1 MLPSK
6 IEAAVYGFAV
16 TPVLYLADKIG
27 LFSHLLDGDPI
38 SSAALA
44 ECVQADADTVD
55 RLLLVL
61 AAAELVR
68 RDDRGNYMVDAVA
81 APFVD
86 QANPSYIGGFVQHLV
101 DGAPELLIRIED
113 YLAKGKDT
121 VDAELA
127 GPYERFYD
135 NDKATCAFMGAM
147 WSLSYDIS
155 RELAALADLRGHRL
169 LVDVGGA
176 NGPFSIAALQQF
188 PELRAV
194 LFDLPQIQPHLEQS
208 REKYGLADRLA
219 FVPGDFF
226 CDELPIGDAIA
237 MGYVMSNW
245 PDEQCKELLCK
256 AFRACEPGGKILIM
270 DRLFDDNKTGP
281 LSTAVMHLIMQVETH
296 GVHRTSA
303 EFSSLMT
310 AVGFRDFEVVRS
322 SRDKHLLIG
331 HKPVS

>member
-1 MLPSK
+1 
-6 IEAAVYGFAV
+6 
-16 TPVLYLADKIG
+16 
-27 LFSHLLDGDPI
+27 
-38 SSAALA
+38 
-44 ECVQADADTVD
+44 
-55 RLLLVL
+55 
-61 AAAELVR
+61 
-68 RDDRGNYMVDAVA
+68 
-81 APFVD
+81 
-86 QANPSYIGGFVQHLV
+86 
-101 DGAPELLIRIED
+101 
-113 YLAKGKDT
+113 
-121 VDAELA
+121 
-127 GPYERFYD
+127 
-135 NDKATCAFMGAM
+135 
-147 WSLSYDIS
+147 
-155 RELAALADLRGHRL
+155 
-169 LVDVGGA
+169 
-176 NGPFSIAALQQF
+176 
-188 PELRAV
+188 
-194 LFDLPQIQPHLEQS
+194 
-208 REKYGLADRLA
+208 LA

>member
-1 MLPSK
+1 
-6 IEAAVYGFAV
+6 
-16 TPVLYLADKIG
+16 
-27 LFSHLLDGDPI
+27 
-38 SSAALA
+38 
-44 ECVQADADTVD
+44 
-55 RLLLVL
+55 
-61 AAAELVR
+61 
-68 RDDRGNYMVDAVA
+68 
-81 APFVD
+81 
-86 QANPSYIGGFVQHLV
+86 
-101 DGAPELLIRIED
+101 
-113 YLAKGKDT
+113 
-121 VDAELA
+121 
-127 GPYERFYD
+127 
-135 NDKATCAFMGAM
+135 
-147 WSLSYDIS
+147 
-155 RELAALADLRGHRL
+155 HRL

-310 AVGFRDFEVVRS
+310 AVGFRD
-322 SRDKHLLIG
+322 
-331 HKPVS
+331 